1 MTPNLQIE
9 LRRFIS
15 SNVISKLNK
24 FYYEND
30 ALLIKAI
37 DVSLGTVLMG
47 CYNNFDEK
55 SLKEMTE
62 LVQDSIFYK
71 EIDFAS
77 ARILSVDEN
86 YKFEGNT
93 FLEQIFTNKKARIT
107 EMISNEVGIK
117 SETAREVLNFS
128 TLLIVSYLKYNSQ
141 LISGLKLL
149 LDDQKRDVLN
159 SIPPGIKIILGFSC
173 YDTVEEKSNTTTTT
187 RSTKS
192 IFNFR
197 KYLNFS
203 FQ

>member
-24 FYYEND
+24 FYFEND

-47 CYNNFDEK
+47 CYNNFEEK
-55 SLKEMTE
+55 TLEEMTE
-62 LVQDSIFYK
+62 LIEESSFYK

-77 ARILSVDEN
+77 ARILSVDDN
-86 YKFEGNT
+86 YKLEGNPL
-93 FLEQIFTNKKARIT
+93 LEQIFTAKKGRIS

-128 TLLIVSYLKYNSQ
+128 ALLIVSYLKYNSE
-141 LISGLKLL
+141 LIASLKLL
-149 LDDQKRDVLN
+149 LDDQKRDILN

-173 YDTVEEKSNTTTTT
+173 YETVEEKNNS
-187 RSTKS
+187 RFARS
-192 IFNFR
+192 IFNLFG
-197 KYLNFS
+197 NS
-203 FQ
+203 

>member
-24 FYYEND
+24 FYFEND

-47 CYNNFDEK
+47 YYNNFDEK
-55 SLKEMTE
+55 TLEEMTE
-62 LVQDSIFYK
+62 LVQDTTFYK
-71 EIDFAS
+71 EVDFTS
-77 ARILSVDEN
+77 SRILSVDDN
-86 YKFEGNT
+86 YKLEGNSL
-93 FLEQIFTNKKARIT
+93 LEQIFTTKKARIT

-128 TLLIVSYLKYNSQ
+128 TLLIISYLKYNAEVAS
-141 LISGLKLL
+141 SLKLL
-149 LDDQKRDVLN
+149 LDEQKRDILN

-173 YDTVEEKSNTTTTT
+173 YETVEEKNNS
-187 RSTKS
+187 RFARS
-192 IFNFR
+192 IFNLFG
-197 KYLNFS
+197 NI
-203 FQ
+203 

>member
-24 FYYEND
+24 FYFEND

-55 SLKEMTE
+55 ALEEMTE
-62 LVQDSIFYK
+62 TVPDSTFYK
-71 EIDFAS
+71 EVDFTS
-77 ARILSVDEN
+77 SRILSVDDN
-86 YKFEGNT
+86 YKSEGNQ
-93 FLEQIFTNKKARIT
+93 FLEQIFTSKKARIT

-128 TLLIVSYLKYNSQ
+128 TLLILSYLKYNAEVTS
-141 LISGLKLL
+141 SLKLL
-149 LDDQKRDVLN
+149 LDEQKRDILN

-173 YDTVEEKSNTTTTT
+173 YETVEEKNNS
-187 RSTKS
+187 RFARS
-192 IFNFR
+192 IFNLFG
-197 KYLNFS
+197 NI
-203 FQ
+203 

>member
-24 FYYEND
+24 FYFEND

-47 CYNNFDEK
+47 YYNNFDEK
-55 SLKEMTE
+55 TLEEMTE
-62 LVQDSIFYK
+62 IVQDTTFYK
-71 EIDFAS
+71 EVDFTS
-77 ARILSVDEN
+77 SRILSVDDN
-86 YKFEGNT
+86 YKLEGNHL
-93 FLEQIFTNKKARIT
+93 LEQIFTTKKARIT

-128 TLLIVSYLKYNSQ
+128 TLLIISYLKYNAEVTS
-141 LISGLKLL
+141 SLKLL
-149 LDDQKRDVLN
+149 LDEQKRDILN

-173 YDTVEEKSNTTTTT
+173 YETVEEKNNS
-187 RSTKS
+187 RIARS
-192 IFNFR
+192 IFNLFG
-197 KYLNFS
+197 NI
-203 FQ
+203 

>member
-24 FYYEND
+24 FYFEND

-47 CYNNFDEK
+47 FYNNFDEEK
-55 SLKEMTE
+55 LEEMTD
-62 LVQDSIFYK
+62 LVQNSTFYK
-71 EIDFAS
+71 EVDFTS
-77 ARILSVDEN
+77 SRILSVDDN
-86 YKFEGNT
+86 YKLEGNYL
-93 FLEQIFTNKKARIT
+93 LEQIFTTKKARIT

-128 TLLIVSYLKYNSQ
+128 TLLIISYLNHNPELTS
-141 LISGLKLL
+141 SLKLL
-149 LDDQKRDVLN
+149 LDDQKRDILN

-173 YDTVEEKSNTTTTT
+173 YETVEEKNNS
-187 RSTKS
+187 RFARS
-192 IFNFR
+192 IFNLFG
-197 KYLNFS
+197 NI
-203 FQ
+203 

>member
-55 SLKEMTE
+55 SLEEMTD
-62 LVQDSIFYK
+62 LVQNSIFYK
-71 EIDFAS
+71 EIDFTS

-86 YKFEGNT
+86 YKFEGNP

-128 TLLIVSYLKYNSQ
+128 TLLIVSYLKYNAQ

-149 LDDQKRDVLN
+149 LDDQKRDILN

-173 YDTVEEKSNTTTTT
+173 YETIEEKSNPTTT
-187 RSTKS
+187 RFTKS
-192 IFNFR
+192 IFNFFG
-197 KYLNFS
+197 NI
-203 FQ
+203 

>member
-24 FYYEND
+24 FYFEND

-55 SLKEMTE
+55 TLEQMTE
-62 LVQDSIFYK
+62 LVQDSTFYK

-77 ARILSVDEN
+77 SRILSVDDN
-86 YKFEGNT
+86 YKLEGNQ
-93 FLEQIFTNKKARIT
+93 FLEQIFTSKKARIT

-128 TLLIVSYLKYNSQ
+128 TLLIISYLKYNAEVTS
-141 LISGLKLL
+141 SLKLL
-149 LDDQKRDVLN
+149 LDEQKRDILN

-173 YDTVEEKSNTTTTT
+173 YETVEEKNNS
-187 RSTKS
+187 RFARS
-192 IFNFR
+192 IFNLFG
-197 KYLNFS
+197 NI
-203 FQ
+203 

>member
-24 FYYEND
+24 FYFEND

-55 SLKEMTE
+55 KIEEMTN
-62 LVQDSIFYK
+62 LIQDSTFFK
-71 EIDFAS
+71 EVDFAAS
-77 ARILSVDEN
+77 RILSVDDN
-86 YKFEGNT
+86 YKVEGNE
-93 FLEQIFTNKKARIT
+93 FLEQIFTSKKARIT

-128 TLLIVSYLKYNSQ
+128 ALLIISYLQYSAEVT
-141 LISGLKLL
+141 SSLKLL
-149 LDDQKRDVLN
+149 LEDQKRDILN

-173 YDTVEEKSNTTTTT
+173 YETVEEKNNSRFG
-187 RSTKS
+187 RSF
-192 IFNFR
+192 FNLFG
-197 KYLNFS
+197 NI
-203 FQ
+203 

>member
-24 FYYEND
+24 FYFEND

-55 SLKEMTE
+55 NLEEMTE
-62 LVQDSIFYK
+62 LLPDSAFYK

-77 ARILSVDEN
+77 SRILSVDDN
-86 YKFEGNT
+86 YKLEGNR
-93 FLEQIFTNKKARIT
+93 FLEQIFSSKKARIT

-128 TLLIVSYLKYNSQ
+128 TLLILSYLKYNAEVTS
-141 LISGLKLL
+141 SLKLL
-149 LDDQKRDVLN
+149 LDEQKRDILN

-173 YDTVEEKSNTTTTT
+173 YETVEEKNNS
-187 RSTKS
+187 RFARS
-192 IFNFR
+192 IFNLFG
-197 KYLNFS
+197 NI
-203 FQ
+203 

>member
-24 FYYEND
+24 FYFEND

-47 CYNNFDEK
+47 YYNNFDEK
-55 SLKEMTE
+55 TLDEMTE
-62 LVQDSIFYK
+62 LVENTTFYK
-71 EIDFAS
+71 EVDFTS
-77 ARILSVDEN
+77 SRILSVDDN
-86 YKFEGNT
+86 YKLEGNSL
-93 FLEQIFTNKKARIT
+93 LEQIFTTKKARIT

-128 TLLIVSYLKYNSQ
+128 TLLIISYLKYNAEVTS
-141 LISGLKLL
+141 SLKLL
-149 LDDQKRDVLN
+149 LDEQKRDILN

-173 YDTVEEKSNTTTTT
+173 YETVEEKNNS
-187 RSTKS
+187 RFARS
-192 IFNFR
+192 IFNLFG
-197 KYLNFS
+197 NI
-203 FQ
+203 

>member
-24 FYYEND
+24 FYFEND

-55 SLKEMTE
+55 TLEQMTE
-62 LVQDSIFYK
+62 LVQDSTFYK

-77 ARILSVDEN
+77 SRILSVDDN
-86 YKFEGNT
+86 YKLGGNQ
-93 FLEQIFTNKKARIT
+93 FLEQIFTSKKARIT

-128 TLLIVSYLKYNSQ
+128 TLLIISYLKYNAEVTS
-141 LISGLKLL
+141 SLKLL
-149 LDDQKRDVLN
+149 LDEQKRDILN

-173 YDTVEEKSNTTTTT
+173 YETVEEKNNS
-187 RSTKS
+187 RFARS
-192 IFNFR
+192 IFNLFG
-197 KYLNFS
+197 NI
-203 FQ
+203 

>member
-24 FYYEND
+24 FYFEND

-47 CYNNFDEK
+47 CYTNLEEK
-55 SLKEMTE
+55 TLEEMTE
-62 LVQDSIFYK
+62 LIEESAFYK

-77 ARILSVDEN
+77 ARILSVDDN
-86 YKFEGNT
+86 YKLEGNPL
-93 FLEQIFTNKKARIT
+93 LEQIFNAKKGRIS

-128 TLLIVSYLKYNSQ
+128 ALLIVSYLKYNSE
-141 LISGLKLL
+141 LIASLKLL
-149 LDDQKRDVLN
+149 LDDQKRDILN

-173 YDTVEEKSNTTTTT
+173 YETVEEKNNS
-187 RSTKS
+187 RFARS
-192 IFNFR
+192 IFNLFG
-197 KYLNFS
+197 NS
-203 FQ
+203 

>member
-24 FYYEND
+24 FYFEND

-55 SLKEMTE
+55 TLEEMTE
-62 LVQDSIFYK
+62 LVQNSAFYK
-71 EIDFAS
+71 EVDFAS
-77 ARILSVDEN
+77 SRILSVDEN
-86 YKFEGNT
+86 YKLEGNQL
-93 FLEQIFTNKKARIT
+93 LEQIFTSKKARIT

-128 TLLIVSYLKYNSQ
+128 TLLVISYLKFNAEVTTS
-141 LISGLKLL
+141 LKLL
-149 LDDQKRDVLN
+149 LDEQKRDILN

-173 YDTVEEKSNTTTTT
+173 YETVEEKNNS
-187 RSTKS
+187 RFARS
-192 IFNFR
+192 IFNLFG
-197 KYLNFS
+197 NI
-203 FQ
+203 

>member
-24 FYYEND
+24 FYFEND

-55 SLKEMTE
+55 TLEEMTE
-62 LVQDSIFYK
+62 TVPDSTFYK
-71 EIDFAS
+71 EVDFS
-77 ARILSVDEN
+77 SSRILSVDDN
-86 YKFEGNT
+86 YKSEGNQ
-93 FLEQIFTNKKARIT
+93 FLEQIFTSKKARIT

-128 TLLIVSYLKYNSQ
+128 TLLILSYLKYNAEVTS
-141 LISGLKLL
+141 SLKLL
-149 LDDQKRDVLN
+149 LDEQKRDILN

-173 YDTVEEKSNTTTTT
+173 YETVEEKNNS
-187 RSTKS
+187 RFARS
-192 IFNFR
+192 IFNLFG
-197 KYLNFS
+197 NI
-203 FQ
+203 

>member
-1 MTPNLQIE
+1 MIPNLQIE

-47 CYNNFDEK
+47 CYNNFNEK
-55 SLKEMTE
+55 SLEEMTE
-62 LVQDSIFYK
+62 LIQNSVFYK
-71 EIDFAS
+71 EVDFAS

-86 YKFEGNT
+86 YKLEGNS
-93 FLEQIFTNKKARIT
+93 FLEQIFSNKKARIN

-117 SETAREVLNFS
+117 SETACEVLNFS
-128 TLLIVSYLKYNSQ
+128 ALLVVSYLKCNAP
-141 LISGLKLL
+141 LISDLKLL
-149 LDDQKRDVLN
+149 LDYQKRDILN
-159 SIPPGIKIILGFSC
+159 SIPPGIKIILGFS
-173 YDTVEEKSNTTTTT
+173 YYETVEEKSNTTTTH
-187 RSTKS
+187 STKS

>member
-24 FYYEND
+24 FYFEND

-55 SLKEMTE
+55 TLEEMTE
-62 LVQDSIFYK
+62 LVHDSAFYK
-71 EIDFAS
+71 EVDFAS
-77 ARILSVDEN
+77 SRILSVDDN
-86 YKFEGNT
+86 YKLEGNQL
-93 FLEQIFTNKKARIT
+93 LEQIFTSKKARIT

-128 TLLIVSYLKYNSQ
+128 TLLVISYLKFNAEVTTS
-141 LISGLKLL
+141 LKLL
-149 LDDQKRDVLN
+149 LDEQKRDILN

-173 YDTVEEKSNTTTTT
+173 YETVEEKNNS
-187 RSTKS
+187 RFARS
-192 IFNFR
+192 IFNLFG
-197 KYLNFS
+197 NI
-203 FQ
+203 

>member
-24 FYYEND
+24 FYFEND

-47 CYNNFDEK
+47 FYNNFDEEK
-55 SLKEMTE
+55 LQEMTD
-62 LVQDSIFYK
+62 LVQNSTFYK
-71 EIDFAS
+71 EVDFTS
-77 ARILSVDEN
+77 SRILSVDEN
-86 YKFEGNT
+86 YKLEGNPL
-93 FLEQIFTNKKARIT
+93 LEQIFTTKKSRIT

-128 TLLIVSYLKYNSQ
+128 ALLIISYLNNNPELTS
-141 LISGLKLL
+141 SLKLL
-149 LDDQKRDVLN
+149 LDDQQRDILN

-173 YDTVEEKSNTTTTT
+173 YETVEEKNNS
-187 RSTKS
+187 RFSRS
-192 IFNFR
+192 IFNLFG
-197 KYLNFS
+197 NI
-203 FQ
+203 

>member
-24 FYYEND
+24 FYFEND

-47 CYNNFDEK
+47 CYNNFDAKALE
-55 SLKEMTE
+55 EMTE
-62 LVQDSIFYK
+62 IVPDSTFYK
-71 EIDFAS
+71 EVDFTS
-77 ARILSVDEN
+77 SRILSVDEN
-86 YKFEGNT
+86 YKSEGNY
-93 FLEQIFTNKKARIT
+93 FLEKIFTSKKARIT

-128 TLLIVSYLKYNSQ
+128 TLLILSYLKYNTEVTS
-141 LISGLKLL
+141 SLKLL
-149 LDDQKRDVLN
+149 LDEQKRDILN

-173 YDTVEEKSNTTTTT
+173 YETVEEKNNS
-187 RSTKS
+187 RFARS
-192 IFNFR
+192 IFNLFG
-197 KYLNFS
+197 NI
-203 FQ
+203 

>member
-55 SLKEMTE
+55 SLEEMTD
-62 LVQDSIFYK
+62 LVQNSIFYK
-71 EIDFAS
+71 EIDFTS

-86 YKFEGNT
+86 YKFEGNP

-128 TLLIVSYLKYNSQ
+128 TLLIVSYLKYNVQ
-141 LISGLKLL
+141 LVSGLKLL
-149 LDDQKRDVLN
+149 LDDQKRDILN

-173 YDTVEEKSNTTTTT
+173 YETIEEKSNTTTT
-187 RSTKS
+187 RFTKS
-192 IFNFR
+192 IFNLFG
-197 KYLNFS
+197 NI
-203 FQ
+203 

>member
-24 FYYEND
+24 FYFEND

-55 SLKEMTE
+55 PLEEMTE
-62 LVQDSIFYK
+62 LVEDSVFYK
-71 EIDFAS
+71 EVDFAS
-77 ARILSVDEN
+77 SRILSVDDN
-86 YKFEGNT
+86 YKLEGNQ
-93 FLEQIFTNKKARIT
+93 FLEQIFTSKKARIT

-128 TLLIVSYLKYNSQ
+128 TLLIISYLKYNAEVTS
-141 LISGLKLL
+141 SLKLL
-149 LDDQKRDVLN
+149 LDEQKRDILN

-173 YDTVEEKSNTTTTT
+173 YETVEEKNNS
-187 RSTKS
+187 RFARS
-192 IFNFR
+192 IFNLFG
-197 KYLNFS
+197 NI
-203 FQ
+203 

>member
-24 FYYEND
+24 FYFEND

-47 CYNNFDEK
+47 YYNNFDEK
-55 SLKEMTE
+55 TLDEMTE
-62 LVQDSIFYK
+62 LVQDTTFYK
-71 EIDFAS
+71 EVDFTS
-77 ARILSVDEN
+77 SRILSVDDN
-86 YKFEGNT
+86 YKLEGNT
-93 FLEQIFTNKKARIT
+93 LLDQIFTTKKARIT

-128 TLLIVSYLKYNSQ
+128 TLLIISYLKYNSEVT
-141 LISGLKLL
+141 SSLKLL
-149 LDDQKRDVLN
+149 LDEQKRDILN

-173 YDTVEEKSNTTTTT
+173 YETVEEKNNS
-187 RSTKS
+187 RFARS
-192 IFNFR
+192 IFNLFG
-197 KYLNFS
+197 NI
-203 FQ
+203 

>member
-24 FYYEND
+24 FYFEND

-47 CYNNFDEK
+47 YYNNFDEK
-55 SLKEMTE
+55 SLEEMTE
-62 LVQDSIFYK
+62 LVPDSTFYK
-71 EIDFAS
+71 EVDFAS
-77 ARILSVDEN
+77 SRILSVDDN
-86 YKFEGNT
+86 YKSEGNQ
-93 FLEQIFTNKKARIT
+93 FLEQIFTSKKARIT

-128 TLLIVSYLKYNSQ
+128 TLLIISYLKYNTEVTS
-141 LISGLKLL
+141 SLKLL
-149 LDDQKRDVLN
+149 LDEQKRDILN

-173 YDTVEEKSNTTTTT
+173 YETVEEKNNS
-187 RSTKS
+187 RFARS
-192 IFNFR
+192 IFNLFG
-197 KYLNFS
+197 NI
-203 FQ
+203 

>member
-24 FYYEND
+24 FYFEND

-55 SLKEMTE
+55 ILEEMTE
-62 LVQDSIFYK
+62 LVQDSAFYK
-71 EIDFAS
+71 EVDFAS
-77 ARILSVDEN
+77 SRILSVDEN
-86 YKFEGNT
+86 YKLEGNQL
-93 FLEQIFTNKKARIT
+93 LEQIFTSKKARIT

-128 TLLIVSYLKYNSQ
+128 TLLVISYLKFNAEVTTS
-141 LISGLKLL
+141 LKLL
-149 LDDQKRDVLN
+149 LDEQKRDILN

-173 YDTVEEKSNTTTTT
+173 YETVEEKNNS
-187 RSTKS
+187 RFARS
-192 IFNFR
+192 IFNLFG
-197 KYLNFS
+197 NI
-203 FQ
+203 

>member
-24 FYYEND
+24 FYFEND

-47 CYNNFDEK
+47 CYNNLEEK
-55 SLKEMTE
+55 ELEEMTVLIE
-62 LVQDSIFYK
+62 NTSFYK

-77 ARILSVDEN
+77 ARILSVDDN
-86 YKFEGNT
+86 YKAEGNAL
-93 FLEQIFTNKKARIT
+93 LEQIFTAKKGRIS

-128 TLLIVSYLKYNSQ
+128 VLLIVSYLKYNSE
-141 LISGLKLL
+141 LIASLKLL
-149 LDDQKRDVLN
+149 LDNQKRDILN

-173 YDTVEEKSNTTTTT
+173 YETVEEKNHS
-187 RSTKS
+187 RFARS
-192 IFNFR
+192 IFNLFG
-197 KYLNFS
+197 NS
-203 FQ
+203 

>member
-55 SLKEMTE
+55 SLEKMTE
-62 LVQDSIFYK
+62 LVQNSVFYK

-86 YKFEGNT
+86 YKLEGNT

-173 YDTVEEKSNTTTTT
+173 YETVEERSNTTTTT
-187 RSTKS
+187 RPTKS

>member
-37 DVSLGTVLMG
+37 DVAIGTVLMG
-47 CYNNFDEK
+47 CYNNMDDKSFKKMIK
-55 SLKEMTE
+55 SLETT
-62 LVQDSIFYK
+62 LFYK
-71 EIDFAS
+71 EIDFVS
-77 ARILSVDEN
+77 GRILSVDDC
-86 YKFEGNT
+86 YKTEGNV
-93 FLEQIFTNKKARIT
+93 FLEELFTNKNGRIT

-128 TLLIVSYLKYNSQ
+128 VLLTLSYLNYNSE
-141 LISGLKLL
+141 ITSSLKLL
-149 LDDQKRDVLN
+149 LDEQKREILN

-173 YDTVEEKSNTTTTT
+173 YESFVEEKTSP
-187 RSTKS
+187 RFGKL
-192 IFNFR
+192 IFNFFGH
-197 KYLNFS
+197 KAVNS
-203 FQ
+203 N

>member
-24 FYYEND
+24 FYFEND

-47 CYNNFDEK
+47 FYNNFDEEK
-55 SLKEMTE
+55 LQEMTD
-62 LVQDSIFYK
+62 LVQNSTFYK
-71 EIDFAS
+71 EVDFTS
-77 ARILSVDEN
+77 SRILSVDEN
-86 YKFEGNT
+86 YKLEGNLL
-93 FLEQIFTNKKARIT
+93 LEQIFTTKKSRIT

-128 TLLIVSYLKYNSQ
+128 ALLIISYLNNNPELTS
-141 LISGLKLL
+141 SLKLL
-149 LDDQKRDVLN
+149 LDDQQRDILN

-173 YDTVEEKSNTTTTT
+173 YETVEEKNNS
-187 RSTKS
+187 RFARS
-192 IFNFR
+192 IFNLFG
-197 KYLNFS
+197 NI
-203 FQ
+203 

>member
-24 FYYEND
+24 FYFEND

-55 SLKEMTE
+55 ALTEMTE
-62 LVQDSIFYK
+62 LVTESTFYK
-71 EIDFAS
+71 EVDFTS
-77 ARILSVDEN
+77 SRILSVDEN
-86 YKFEGNT
+86 YKSEGNH
-93 FLEQIFTNKKARIT
+93 FLEKIFTSKKARIT

-128 TLLIVSYLKYNSQ
+128 TLLILSYLKYNAEVAS
-141 LISGLKLL
+141 SLKLL
-149 LDDQKRDVLN
+149 LDEQKRDILN

-173 YDTVEEKSNTTTTT
+173 YETVEEKNNS
-187 RSTKS
+187 RFARS
-192 IFNFR
+192 IFNLFG
-197 KYLNFS
+197 NI
-203 FQ
+203 

>member
-24 FYYEND
+24 FYFEND

-47 CYNNFDEK
+47 CYNNLEEK
-55 SLKEMTE
+55 ELEEMTVLIE
-62 LVQDSIFYK
+62 NTSFYK

-77 ARILSVDEN
+77 ARILSVDDN
-86 YKFEGNT
+86 YKAEGSAL
-93 FLEQIFTNKKARIT
+93 LEQIFTAKKGRIS

-128 TLLIVSYLKYNSQ
+128 ALLIVSYLKYNSE
-141 LISGLKLL
+141 LIASLKLL
-149 LDDQKRDVLN
+149 LDNQKRDILN

-173 YDTVEEKSNTTTTT
+173 YETVEEKNHS
-187 RSTKS
+187 RFARS
-192 IFNFR
+192 IFNLFG
-197 KYLNFS
+197 NS
-203 FQ
+203 